1 MDDTEDVR
9 EPIVLSEREW
19 EIIRH
24 VGQGESN
31 AEIADVLR
39 ISPATVHTLLDR
51 IYTKLGLRG
60 KAQLA
65 DWHGV
70 SQCEGARPDQS

>member
-1 MDDTEDVR
+1 MYDTDDVR

-39 ISPATVHTLLDR
+39 ISPATVHTLLDH

-65 DWHGV
+65 DWH
-70 SQCEGARPDQS
+70 SLSHCKGAQPDRS